1 MLNIFA
7 LCAFWKKSE
16 NHLIHGA
23 RDILGDD
30 QVKLDGAR
38 LEMFDANGK
47 LLLYIIG
54 VVGHGEIDLITNGDG
69 PLNVE
74 HLEKRTF
81 MRVCDQ
87 LSVG

>member
-1 MLNIFA
+1 MCLLEKVFA
-7 LCAFWKKSE
+7 

-23 RDILGDD
+23 SDILGDD

-47 LLLYIIG
+47 LLLYVIR

-74 HLEKRTF
+74 HLKANIY
-81 MRVCDQ
+81 VINCP
-87 LSVG
+87 LGN